1 MIPHFSMLVQ
11 PTSDFRRF
19 CWFGP
24 SLGDVGVPG
33 FHSPGKTTGLGSLW
47 RYQAWQRD
55 FQMRTWR
62 IWSKE
67 KWIRFCWKAWN
78 DDPFNQQNL
87 MPLINRIF
95 KNFRNSECLQA
106 SAAVVHSKSMQR
118 DGSNPSGWEPCLW
131 VSPSLGYTKF
141 RRWRGIGLV
150 VFSFFSSFWLF
161 SFNMEFYASPSKGL
175 PGNIRRL
182 P

>member
-1 MIPHFSMLVQ
+1 MLVQ
-11 PTSDFRRF
+11 PTSDFRWF

-67 KWIRFCWKAWN
+67 NESDSVEKHETTK
-78 DDPFNQQNL
+78 QNL
-87 MPLINRIF
+87 PLINRIF
-95 KNFRNSECLQA
+95 KNFRNSQCLQA

-150 VFSFFSSFWLF
+150 VFNFFSSFWLF
-161 SFNMEFYASPSKGL
+161 SFRMGFYASPSKRL

>member
-11 PTSDFRRF
+11 PTSDFRWF

-47 RYQAWQRD
+47 RYQARNGVFRCELGEFEAKKMNQILLKSMKR
-55 FQMRTWR
+55 R
-62 IWSKE
+62 
-67 KWIRFCWKAWN
+67 
-78 DDPFNQQNL
+78 PFNQQNL
-87 MPLINRIF
+87 IPLINSIF

-131 VSPSLGYTKF
+131 VSPSLGHTKF

-161 SFNMEFYASPSKGL
+161 SFKMGFYGSPSKRL

-182 P
+182 L